1 MYALSVSAEG
11 DCYLCVPPDP
21 GIEAAA
27 LGASESTPPGNAP
40 AEALH
45 TFTLDS
51 SASRCFFRD
60 STTLTPLPA
69 PVPVRMA
76 DPSGCPVLTRS
87 STVLPCPAVPS
98 GSMSGLHLPSFST
111 NLVSTAALQD
121 AMVTTTTPGGQRLSI
136 CMCTRTGRHLATFTR
151 RPGSILYTLTTE
163 PPQVAASTS
172 ASGQLSAP
180 CSCRRLSHQTL
191 LWHHRLGHPSL
202 PRLCGMHSRLLV
214 SGLPRSLPPL
224 PPSPAPPCLPCGKG
238 RQCTAPHSSSF
249 PPTTA
254 PLQTLH
260 LDVWGPARVRGQ
272 GHERYFLLVVDDY
285 SHYTTVFPLRNKGEV
300 LDVLIPWIHAV
311 HLQLRERFDTDLPVL
326 GLHSDKGG
334 EFASDLLRDFCHG
347 EGITQSFSL
356 PASLQQN
363 GVAERSIGLVMEVAR
378 TSMIHAAAPQ
388 FLWSFAVRYAA
399 HQLNL
404 WPCVSLSETSPTLRW
419 TGEVGDA
426 SVFRL
431 WGSHAFVHDTSADKL
446 SARAIHCIFLGF
458 PLDAHGWRLPPHLAP
473 CPALSGSHGPAPSGV
488 SQVDPVEPV
497 EVVVDSGTARG
508 GATRGAVSGGAEPA
522 GGGLGLGGAEPE
534 RAEPGGAKLGGA
546 KPERPEPGGTELE
559 RAEPGGAELGGAEP
573 ERTEPGGTLSTRGPP
588 GALSRREPLSP
599 PQLREWFARRWSLR
613 SGNARAKGPAAGGPG
628 AGGTGAAGVGAAG
641 GTGAASPGCACTGGN
656 GVAGAGGAA
665 DIGAG
670 DPGAGDTGAGG
681 AGAVGTGAR
690 GTVRPRP
697 YFFPLLQ
704 QVLRVPSSTGLTP
717 PLLCPPPNKSQPPL
731 QPASPLPAPSPYT
744 EQTRGLTER
753 REPRQRPPPVSGTHN
768 MALRPSSVPQR
779 VPLPSP
785 PVSSLADGPD
795 LESDLVHA
803 ASPTVPHL
811 RATVVTDT
819 SFESAI
825 VSALVAELVDFAAA
839 CRLDSAA
846 SLVAESES
854 DCPPSVG
861 GECALGTD
869 VLEDRQEDFECFAAA
884 VPHLV
889 SMLIA
894 PEGDPDALDI
904 LTPRSYVEAIT
915 VPPPGANI
923 VDGMWI
929 FKVKRPPCSP
939 PAFKVRYV
947 ARGFM
952 EHPAAT
958 LRSAAREWHDILRT
972 TLAALGF
979 SPSIADPSLFLRT
992 DNPLPP
998 FYIPVYFDDLVFATA
1013 DSEALALVKSE
1024 LQKRHTCTDMGE
1036 LRSYLGLRI
1045 TQDRARCTITQT
1057 QSHMVHK
1064 VLQRFGFRYSSPQST
1079 PLLFLTVHSF
1089 SAPPLDESVE
1099 PSGPYPELVGYLMY
1113 LMTCTRPDL
1122 AYPLS
1127 ILARYVAPGRH
1138 RPDHWEAAKRVL
1150 CYLCS
1155 TSGMGLVVGVQG
1167 PVVLTRHADASW
1179 IYAWAMAAQELRW
1192 VTYLLTDLGERPRS
1206 PPVLYVDNKAM
1217 IALCQEHRLE
1227 HRTKHIAL
1235 HYFLARELQQRGQLH
1250 LAYVATRANTADM
1263 FTKAL
1268 QPGLVLVPILLLIH
1282 PFLLTLSDI
1291 LNTLRILRI
1300 HRHVLWTDQRPCNLS
1315 NDHERSL
1322 PPALDKCI
1330 IMYLGDILI
1339 YNPDIAQHL
1348 QDIEAVFKIL
1358 NENRLLTKASKCEF
1372 LQDRLE
1378 FLGHII
1384 SAEGVEIDPKKIATI
1399 QAWHAQTNLT
1409 VLQSFLGFVN
1419 YVRRFVLDM
1428 AKLSAPLTDLLRK
1441 GVEYTWGEKE
1451 QAAFSALKQ
1460 ILCSP
1465 PVLHIADPH
1474 CPFELVTDASDIAVG
1489 AVLLQAFGNGLQ
1501 PIAYESRKM
1510 HPPERNYP
1518 IHDCEMLAIAH
1529 AFKVW
1534 RCYLTGADV
1543 TVRTDH
1549 RSL

>member
-1 MYALSVSAEG
+1 
-11 DCYLCVPPDP
+11 
-21 GIEAAA
+21 
-27 LGASESTPPGNAP
+27 
-40 AEALH
+40 
-45 TFTLDS
+45 
-51 SASRCFFRD
+51 
-60 STTLTPLPA
+60 
-69 PVPVRMA
+69 
-76 DPSGCPVLTRS
+76 
-87 STVLPCPAVPS
+87 
-98 GSMSGLHLPSFST
+98 
-111 NLVSTAALQD
+111 
-121 AMVTTTTPGGQRLSI
+121 MVTTTTPGGQRLSI

-151 RPGSILYTLTTE
+151 RPGSILYTLTTK
-163 PPQVAASTS
+163 PPQVAASAS

-285 SHYTTVFPLRNKGEV
+285 SRYTTVFPLRNKGEV

-311 HLQLRERFDTDLPVL
+311 RLQLRERFDTDLPVL

-404 WPCVSLSETSPTLRW
+404 WPCVSLSETSPTLRR

-446 SARAIHCIFLGF
+446 SARAIHCEVTFDESAPFYRLF
-458 PLDAHGWRLPPHLAP
+458 PYRTAPLPPTPLFLALGP
-473 CPALSGSHGPAPSGV
+473 PPVDPLPPQGPAPSGV

-508 GATRGAVSGGAEPA
+508 GATRGAASGGAEPA
-522 GGGLGLGGAEPE
+522 GVGPGGTEPACAEPGVAESDDAELGGAEPE
-534 RAEPGGAKLGGA
+534 CAEPGGAELGGA

-613 SGNARAKGPAAGGPG
+613 SGTARAGGPAAGGPG

-665 DIGAG
+665 DVGAG

-753 REPRQRPPPVSGTHN
+753 HEPRQRPPPVSGTHH

-785 PVSSLADGPD
+785 PMSSLADGPD
-795 LESDLVHA
+795 PESDLVHA

-839 CRLDSAA
+839 CRLDSAP

-854 DCPPSVG
+854 DCPPSVE

-929 FKVKRPPCSP
+929 FKVKRPPGSP

-947 ARGFM
+947 ARGFSQRQGVNFFHTFSPTSKM
-952 EHPAAT
+952 TTLQMLLHVTTQRDYELHSLDFSTAFLEGRLHEEIWLRRSPCFTGSFPAGT
-958 LRSAAREWHDILRT
+958 QT

-979 SPSIADPSLFLRT
+979 SPSTADPSLFLRT

-1013 DSEALALVKSE
+1013 DSEAPALVKSE
-1024 LQKRHTCTDMGE
+1024 LQKRHTCTDLGE
-1036 LRSYLGLRI
+1036 LRSYLGLQI
-1045 TQDRARCTITQT
+1045 TQDRARRTITQT

-1079 PLLFLTVHSF
+1079 PLLFVTVHSF

-1099 PSGPYPELVGYLMY
+1099 PSGPVQLCSLD
-1113 LMTCTRPDL
+1113 TQTRLGLTDL
-1122 AYPLS
+1122 ATQQSLEGYTFSLGSDSVSWRSTRSSSVLS
-1127 ILARYVAPGRH
+1127 SGC
-1138 RPDHWEAAKRVL
+1138 EAE
-1150 CYLCS
+1150 
-1155 TSGMGLVVGVQG
+1155 
-1167 PVVLTRHADASW
+1167 

-1217 IALCQEHRLE
+1217 IALCEEHRLE
-1227 HRTKHIAL
+1227 HKTKHIAL

-1250 LAYVATRANTADM
+1250 LAYVATRANTADI

-1268 QPGLVLVPILLLIH
+1268 QP
-1282 PFLLTLSDI
+1282 
-1291 LNTLRILRI
+1291 
-1300 HRHVLWTDQRPCNLS
+1300 
-1315 NDHERSL
+1315 
-1322 PPALDKCI
+1322 
-1330 IMYLGDILI
+1330 
-1339 YNPDIAQHL
+1339 
-1348 QDIEAVFKIL
+1348 
-1358 NENRLLTKASKCEF
+1358 
-1372 LQDRLE
+1372 
-1378 FLGHII
+1378 
-1384 SAEGVEIDPKKIATI
+1384 AEGVEIDPKKIATI

-1451 QAAFSALKQ
+1451 QAEFSALKQ

-1518 IHDCEMLAIAH
+1518 IHDREMLAIAH